1 MCDIVSYLHL
11 TKNTVHLDLKAPN
24 ILIDKKLKIKI
35 ADFGFAT
42 STNIETLGFYRG
54 TPPYMAPEILE
65 KKYYDGTKADIFSL
79 GVLLFTLVV
88 GRFPFRSC
96 CGAPVPSGS
105 CYIPIGFWD
114 FDGQALLDLRPI
126 AWGEADSREHID
138 ARTGIYI

>member
-24 ILIDKKLKIKI
+24 ILVDKRMQIKI

-42 STNIETLGFYRG
+42 SSNIETLGFYRG

-79 GVLLFTLVV
+79 GVLLFILVV
-88 GRFPFRSC
+88 GRFPFRR
-96 CGAPVPSGS
+96 ANDEDEN
-105 CYIPIGFWD
+105 WK
-114 FDGQALLDLRPI
+114 
-126 AWGEADSREHID
+126 
-138 ARTGIYI
+138 